1 MDKILLRRT
10 SRILAGHNW
19 IFSNELAASPKNH
32 EPGSLVEV
40 YDMKKEFIGVGY
52 INPNSLISV
61 RLLTRNKEEID
72 AKFFRKR
79 IYDAL
84 YHRERIG
91 INGDSL
97 RVIFSEG
104 DFLPGLIADKYG
116 DCLVLQFLTL
126 GMEKLRDIIIPL
138 LDEILSPSVIV
149 LRNDSHGRSLEGLPL
164 FTEVIKGTLDKLPR
178 IMEGDIVFEVDPLAG
193 QKTGFFLDQRENRL
207 AFKNLLHE
215 GKGLD
220 LFCYAGAWGLQ
231 LAGGGRSVTFV
242 DASEAALAQ
251 VKSNAALNGL
261 EKDCDF
267 KKANVFDFL
276 KDEVTAGRHYDFIVL
291 DPPAFVKS
299 RLKIREALKGYREI
313 NTLAMQLLKEGGI
326 MATSSCSYH
335 IERSVFLD
343 MLRDSAR
350 DAGRQFRLIEYRS
363 QGRDH
368 PVLLSVPETEYLK
381 CAFLSVY
388 S

>member
-1 MDKILLRRT
+1 
-10 SRILAGHNW
+10 
-19 IFSNELAASPKNH
+19 
-32 EPGSLVEV
+32 
-40 YDMKKEFIGVGY
+40 MKKEFIGVGY

-61 RLLTRNKEEID
+61 RLLTREKEDID

-91 INGDSL
+91 LKGDSF
-97 RVIFSEG
+97 RAIFSEG
-104 DFLPGLIADKYG
+104 DFLPGLIAEKYG

-126 GMEKLRDIIIPL
+126 GMERLKDIIIPL
-138 LDEILSPSVIV
+138 LDEILSPSIIV
-149 LRNDSHGRSLEGLPL
+149 LRNDGHGRSLEGLPL
-164 FTEVIKGTLDKLPR
+164 STEVIKGTLDILPR
-178 IMEGDIVFEVDPLAG
+178 VREGDILFDVDPLSG

-207 AFKNLLHE
+207 ALKGLVHE

-220 LFCYAGAWGLQ
+220 LFCYSGAWGLQ
-231 LAGGGRSVTFV
+231 LAGHGKSVTFV
-242 DASEAALAQ
+242 DASEVALAQ

-261 EKDCDF
+261 ENDCEY
-267 KKANVFDFL
+267 KKADVFDFL
-276 KDEVTAGRHYDFIVL
+276 NDEVEAGRHYDFIVL

-313 NTLAMQLLKEGGI
+313 NTLAMNLLKEGGI
-326 MATSSCSYH
+326 LATSSCSYH
-335 IERSVFLD
+335 IERAVFLD
-343 MLRDSAR
+343 VLRDSAR
-350 DAGRQFRLIEYRS
+350 DASRQFRLIEYRS

-381 CAFLSVY
+381 CAFLSLH